1 MVSKLVMPTGSFCL
15 EQGIQADGQIPSDR
29 LIGRGDD
36 AINAFYSE
44 TGAGKHF
51 PRCVFIYFEQ
61 TIIDEVRT
69 GIKRQLN
76 LVSSIPYFKKFLEFL
91 VLIIIIPHFLSKFSR
106 IFRRF

>member
-15 EQGIQADGQIPSDR
+15 EQGIQPDGQIPSDR

-51 PRCVFIYFEQ
+51 PRCVFLYFEQ

-69 GIKRQLN
+69 GIKRKKMPPITSHLLTTP
-76 LVSSIPYFKKFLEFL
+76 LVKKLSIS
-91 VLIIIIPHFLSKFSR
+91 VLHETESLPI
-106 IFRRF
+106 